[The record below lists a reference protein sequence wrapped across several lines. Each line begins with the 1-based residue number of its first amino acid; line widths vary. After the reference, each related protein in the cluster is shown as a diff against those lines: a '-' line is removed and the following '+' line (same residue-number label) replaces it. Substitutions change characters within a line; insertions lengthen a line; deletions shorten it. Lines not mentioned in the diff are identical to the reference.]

1 MALTTEEVRKIASLA
16 RLRFAPDEEAAIA
29 GQLGKIVDFI
39 DQLQRFE
46 AGPAATTASAA
57 AAAAPA
63 PPNPPAPLGALPPQ
77 PPVPPA
83 PPIPPRAAPEA
94 DDLALP
100 CLPRETFLA
109 NAPASLDGFLLVPE
123 VKTGHVPGAMPG
135 VDDEPPS

>member
-16 RLRFAPDEEAAIA
+16 RLRFSPDEEAAIA
-29 GQLGKIVDFI
+29 GQLGKIVDYI

-46 AGPAATTASAA
+46 AGPAGAA
-57 AAAAPA
+57 ATGAA
-63 PPNPPAPLGALPPQ
+63 ALPPLS
-77 PPVPPA
+77 PVPPA
-83 PPIPPRAAPEA
+83 PPIAPRAAPEA

-109 NAPASLDGFLLVPE
+109 NAPAALDGFLLVPE
-123 VKTGHVPGAMPG
+123 VKAGHVPVAKPG